1 MAKKINIGSYKGGE
15 PKKSSSS
22 ANPVMVKTASMNK
35 SKRKSYK
42 AYRGQGRWR
51 KKIKRKFIKLCV
63 GILFNFGYVLL

>member
-15 PKKSSSS
+15 PKKRRSS

-42 AYRGQGRWR
+42 AYQGQGR
-51 KKIKRKFIKLCV
+51 
-63 GILFNFGYVLL
+63 